1 MDWMPIHTM
10 TPSIHR
16 GGAVAA
22 PDVVAQR
29 NRMFP
34 LGRRKGNPFSE
45 GVFRPAGGRRT
56 GRRRLLAHGCS
67 PCDNYGIRHVHRV
80 TALPERRIAVTQ
92 SGEKR
97 NRRPGEQG
105 GENRDQAVVGIPEK
119 TGSRNGCW
127 ANQIECPQDAR
138 CPEQPTKRRFSVFE
152 RTDRPLEPFH
162 FCPIVHLTR
171 ARPQPRRVLQAS
183 SCGRVFLR
191 PSGTML

>member
-1 MDWMPIHTM
+1 MPQSTKRTLAGLVILNALACLIW
-10 TPSIHR
+10 SSLACRSDDRSDIR
-16 GGAVAA
+16 GHIW
-22 PDVVAQR
+22 R
-29 NRMFP
+29 TRS
-34 LGRRKGNPFSE
+34 RRRCTTS
-45 GVFRPAGGRRT
+45 RPPASRRT
-56 GRRRLLAHGCS
+56 TYLSRAGKVPKR
-67 PCDNYGIRHVHRV
+67 
-80 TALPERRIAVTQ
+80 TAV
-92 SGEKR
+92 
-97 NRRPGEQG
+97 
-105 GENRDQAVVGIPEK
+105 
-119 TGSRNGCW
+119 RNGCC